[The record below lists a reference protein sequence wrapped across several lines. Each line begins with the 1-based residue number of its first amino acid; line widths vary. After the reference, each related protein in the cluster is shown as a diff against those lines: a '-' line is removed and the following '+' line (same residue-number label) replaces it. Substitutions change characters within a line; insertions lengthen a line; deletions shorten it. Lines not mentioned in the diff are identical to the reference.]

1 MIKAA
6 VCDAPLVNVFKSL
19 SFQFS
24 TQKTDSFKDNVLS
37 KCDLNF
43 EIVFERLRYYEYFRL
58 SSAVFDCLQLS
69 SAVFDF
75 LRLSST

>member
-43 EIVFERLRYYEYFRL
+43 EIVFERRRYYEYFRL
-58 SSAVFDCLQLS
+58 SSAVFDVNDHDKKN
-69 SAVFDF
+69 A
-75 LRLSST
+75 